1 MSSPLQGEPERQ
13 AIAPIGGFL
22 YQIWQSVLSW
32 IKLEG
37 SEVLYLEGAEDFDV
51 VGHGQATAVQVRHTA
66 ALITLGSAKTIK
78 AIEQFWK
85 LREMNPGK
93 KVGFRY
99 LTTSQPGIEAGS
111 PFGQDVSGIDFW
123 ERCRKRCEEIE
134 PIKTFSSS
142 KRRPRFGPSIL
153 SSEGDSRR
161 NISRPSSA
169 DCMANQPARHRGA
182 TECYLGHLNCAWR
195 ATPSAT
201 ISSRSGSG
209 PSSSERFATQLPDP
223 RLKIV
228 YSLVQSF

>member
-134 PIKTFSSS
+134 PIKTFLL
-142 KRRPRFGPSIL
+142 RRDDLGSDLRFFLQRATPDEIYRDL
-153 SSEGDSRR
+153 V
-161 NISRPSSA
+161 
-169 DCMANQPARHRGA
+169 QPIAWLTSQARHRGA

-201 ISSRSGSG
+201 ISSRSGWG
-209 PSSSERFATQLPDP
+209 QALP
-223 RLKIV
+223 R
-228 YSLVQSF
+228 SLRHSYPIRD